1 MKGGSEAAD
10 ICPCRQWRP
19 RGWAHRSAVGAP
31 RPSTPGDRG
40 RTRSPPT
47 PRSSSMSHSSSSPRS
62 ICDRALRATW
72 VEYSHAYRIDRYIY
86 VRICAIDPELAK
98 QISGYVPEPEYVYC
112 SYVLSAEFRV
122 RFTHG
127 YCTHARGFPGEL
139 SSMKSAC
146 SLCLLLL
153 WVVLVREGASV
164 ISFPRDRGQLEPRTV
179 EVAEGEDPVELLEKG
194 TRRCVCVHV

>member
-86 VRICAIDPELAK
+86 V
-98 QISGYVPEPEYVYC
+98 YVR
-112 SYVLSAEFRV
+112 SIRSLQNK
-122 RFTHG
+122 
-127 YCTHARGFPGEL
+127 FPGMSL
-139 SSMKSAC
+139 SLNTSTAATYSQR
-146 SLCLLLL
+146 SFEF
-153 WVVLVREGASV
+153 VLPTDIAHM
-164 ISFPRDRGQLEPRTV
+164 LEDFQANYRP
-179 EVAEGEDPVELLEKG
+179 
-194 TRRCVCVHV
+194 